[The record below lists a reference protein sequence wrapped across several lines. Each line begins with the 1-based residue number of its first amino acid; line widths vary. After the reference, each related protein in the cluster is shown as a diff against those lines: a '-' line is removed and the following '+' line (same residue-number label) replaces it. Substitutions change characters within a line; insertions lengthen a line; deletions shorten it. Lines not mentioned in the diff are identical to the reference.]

1 MTTRQDEAL
10 AVAAEASELA
20 DADRLPEAE
29 LRYREAIA
37 LADPRHYRTPDIHLE
52 YGGVLSRL
60 DRWNDAGAQYERALQ
75 LELQNDPDES
85 QAMTLTLRYLLGE
98 HYLRLGEAESA
109 RRVIAPSLTSPKPL
123 AWIVEAEA
131 LFLAGSPEQARQAGD
146 RALALAEGGQRER
159 IRERLAELWAVPAE

>member
-1 MTTRQDEAL
+1 MRQDEAL
-10 AVAAEASELA
+10 AIAAEASELA
-20 DADRLPEAE
+20 DSDRLAEAE

-37 LADPRHYRTPDIHLE
+37 RADPRHYRTPDIHLE
-52 YGGVLSRL
+52 YAAVLARL
-60 DRWNDAGAQYERALQ
+60 DRWNDAGLQYERALQ
-75 LELQNDPDES
+75 LELQNDPDET

-131 LFLAGSPEQARQAGD
+131 LFLSGSLDQARQAGE
-146 RALALAEGGQRER
+146 RALALADGEQRDR
-159 IRERLAELWAVPAE
+159 IRERLAELWETVVE

>member
-1 MTTRQDEAL
+1 MRQDEAL
-10 AVAAEASELA
+10 AIAAEASELA
-20 DADRLPEAE
+20 DGDRLAEAE

-37 LADPRHYRTPDIHLE
+37 RVDPRHYRTPDVHLQ
-52 YGGVLSRL
+52 YAGVLTRL
-60 DRWNDAGAQYERALQ
+60 DRWNDAGLQYERALQ

-109 RRVIAPSLTSPKPL
+109 RRVVAPSLTSPKPL

-131 LFLAGSPEQARQAGD
+131 LYLSGSPDQARQAGE
-146 RALALAEGGQRER
+146 RALALADGEQRER
-159 IRERLAELWAVPAE
+159 IRERLSELWEAVVE

>member
-1 MTTRQDEAL
+1 MRQDEAL

-20 DADRLPEAE
+20 DADRLAEAE

-37 LADPRHYRTPDIHLE
+37 RADPRHYRTPDIHLE
-52 YGGVLSRL
+52 YAAVLTRL
-60 DRWNDAGAQYERALQ
+60 DRWNDAGLQYERALQ

-98 HYLRLGEAESA
+98 HYLRLGDAESA

-131 LFLAGSPEQARQAGD
+131 LYLSGSPDQARQAGE
-146 RALALAEGGQRER
+146 RALSLADGEQRER
-159 IRERLAELWAVPAE
+159 IRERLAELWDVVAE